1 MNEKKHEEI
10 RFDFHDLNYRQS
22 LSFDYETGKIYHHTA
37 WYDDGGCVCND
48 RVSHMVAPT
57 QFMSILEEFAEK
69 GTILGTSAMV
79 GYISSD
85 DDYIRDE
92 LSCITPE
99 QVREFVDRIR
109 PKDNLTTMEFD
120 TNSEITSCDS
130 DTNDEVRNW
139 KNHCYG
145 FNSY

>member
-1 MNEKKHEEI
+1 
-10 RFDFHDLNYRQS
+10 
-22 LSFDYETGKIYHHTA
+22 
-37 WYDDGGCVCND
+37 
-48 RVSHMVAPT
+48 MVAPT

-69 GTILGTSAMV
+69 GTILGTSARV

-120 TNSEITSCDS
+120 TSSEITPCAS
-130 DTNDEVRNW
+130 DTNDEVRDW